1 MKGEIV
7 IVVMYSCL
15 VIDSEYVFFGG
26 ITCSY
31 RNLMNYRKT
40 LKNLDCKSRTK
51 LCIRMQ

>member
-7 IVVMYSCL
+7 RVVMYSCL
-15 VIDSEYVFFGG
+15 VIDSEYVFWG